1 MQFVVGICGGVAGY
15 WLGSRKSKKQY
26 QKVQTENNDLIEY
39 IKLQTELY
47 NLQERAWKDQYN
59 DLDKKYKELH
69 RDTLDRDYDE
79 FKAPDSDN
87 DDMISHSEASAIQS

>member
-1 MQFVVGICGGVAGY
+1 MVGY
-15 WLGSRKSKKQY
+15 WFGSRKQFKKV
-26 QKVQTENNDLIEY
+26 KTENNDLIEY

-59 DLDKKYKELH
+59 ELDKLYKELH

-79 FKAPDSDN
+79 FKAPDSNN
-87 DDMISHSEASAIQS
+87 DDMISHSEVTKLFSPCCFNK